1 MIVLLVALCSVLF
14 CFCGIFYLPS
24 TQGLRARLFGG
35 AFSSK
40 RPAGAARRVTRSMD
54 AAISSVDTG
63 TTTASEDEIDESD
76 TESEAEQ
83 VAEKKKAGSPA
94 KKAASPVVRSGSTSA
109 GRRRATKA

>member
-40 RPAGAARRVTRSMD
+40 RPAAARRVTRSMD

-63 TTTASEDEIDESD
+63 TTTASEDEIEESD

-83 VAEKKKAGSPA
+83 VAEKKKSGSPA